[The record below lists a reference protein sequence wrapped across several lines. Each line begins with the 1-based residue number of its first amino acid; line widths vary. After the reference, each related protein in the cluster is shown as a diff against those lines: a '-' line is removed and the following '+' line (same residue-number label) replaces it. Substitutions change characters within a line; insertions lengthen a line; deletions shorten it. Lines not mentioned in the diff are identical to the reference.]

1 MSNLTEEYRNKIEN
15 LEDELYNDIDTLIIK
30 ISDFFAKQCR
40 MNVICNKKEENQ
52 LEKALYVY
60 KYMGT

>member
-30 ISDFFAKQCR
+30 ISDFFAK
-40 MNVICNKKEENQ
+40 
-52 LEKALYVY
+52 
-60 KYMGT
+60 